1 MPVGEVRT
9 DAFSP
14 SSGFKFSRVP
24 ARNEWVPKRAP
35 IKPVHLTFVFAHPEI
50 ILSLLL
56 SNYSF
61 VPTGKPVLWNL
72 SAVVYPTM
80 GSESEKPE
88 VLLKIKALQA

>member
-1 MPVGEVRT
+1 M
-9 DAFSP
+9 
-14 SSGFKFSRVP
+14 
-24 ARNEWVPKRAP
+24 
-35 IKPVHLTFVFAHPEI
+35 FAHPEI

-61 VPTGKPVLWNL
+61 EPTGKPVLWNL

-88 VLLKIKALQA
+88 LLLKIKALQA